1 LGFRIADVIRT
12 GNSSDTQQQVKSEI
26 RDPKSA
32 IGMFLTTERKLPL
45 ILFFVVIVLTVL
57 GFAFY
62 QHTTSLQDAVDVE
75 KSTQKTISKLDET
88 LRLTLDVDSSVS
100 RFVITGSDSYLGPF
114 ENAKTKIPQNL
125 AQLRSLMLDTPSEL
139 DELGNLEGFTN
150 QYIAQ
155 ADDKIERRKV
165 EGFDATI
172 SSVGDRSERSITANI
187 RASIDKLKS
196 AELSALEERE
206 QSLGFSFN
214 RTVWILIIGCLSGIV
229 ALGLANLVVSRE
241 IAKRRNAEVA
251 LTDANRELEDR
262 IDDRTKELEKVNES
276 LRLVATERE
285 ELLNNEKSAR
295 RDAEI
300 ANRLRDEFMATVSHE
315 LKTPLNSILGWARM
329 LKAGDLDEDQVKKA
343 LGTIIKNSET
353 QNRLI
358 EDLLDVARI
367 ISGKLVLE
375 FEPIDPAELV
385 HDVIQSVKPLA
396 QAKQIE
402 ITEGVTGDASSLTIL
417 GDRNRLTQV
426 FSNLLTNAVKFT
438 PEGGLIEVSMNADD
452 SHLNVSVKDNGIGIK
467 PEFLPKVFER
477 FRQDVSVT
485 TRNGGLGLGL
495 AIVRQLVEMHGGSV
509 RVKSEGVNKGS
520 EFTVEL
526 PAQHRADFQLAHP
539 A

>member
-1 LGFRIADVIRT
+1 
-12 GNSSDTQQQVKSEI
+12 
-26 RDPKSA
+26 
-32 IGMFLTTERKLPL
+32 MFLTTERKLPL

-155 ADDKIERRKV
+155 ADDKVERRKV

-385 HDVIQSVKPLA
+385 HDAIQSVKPLA
-396 QAKQIE
+396 QAKRIE

-526 PAQHRADFQLAHP
+526 PAQHRADFQLARP

>member
-1 LGFRIADVIRT
+1 
-12 GNSSDTQQQVKSEI
+12 
-26 RDPKSA
+26 
-32 IGMFLTTERKLPL
+32 MFLTTERKLPL

-155 ADDKIERRKV
+155 ADDKVERRKV

-385 HDVIQSVKPLA
+385 HDAIQSVRPLA
-396 QAKQIE
+396 QAKRIE

-485 TRNGGLGLGL
+485 TRNSGLGLGL

-526 PAQHRADFQLAHP
+526 PAQHRADFQLARP